1 MPACRLM
8 PRKPGSSAPWP
19 SGVLPLPPALFVYWF
34 AWRFDPRSFS
44 EAAFF
49 AYVYWLGCLGR
60 SPDDVGLTVCW
71 LGWRYVYWLG
81 CLLCLGDCATAT
93 APCLE
98 YWLGCF
104 GRCSPPAPAFR
115 YVYWLG
121 WRGFSPCGEGPA
133 ESPADGPGGPGAE
146 TDAWLGDFCEGCG
159 ALVCCESFV
168 YWFCHERREKVR
180 LYRGGCVSAAA
191 VAGSRRSRTGC
202 FFLGASSAG
211 VG

>member
-1 MPACRLM
+1 M

-19 SGVLPLPPALFVYWF
+19 SGVLPLPPALRSADFVYWF
-34 AWRFDPRSFS
+34 AWRFVPRSFS
-44 EAAFF
+44 PPPFF
-49 AYVYWLGCLGR
+49 AAYVYWLGCLGR
-60 SPDDVGLTVCW
+60 SPDDVSLTVCW

-81 CLLCLGDCATAT
+81 CLLCLGDCGTAT
-93 APCLE
+93 VPCLE

-115 YVYWLG
+115 YVYWFG
-121 WRGFSPCGEGPA
+121 WRGLSPCGEGPT
-133 ESPADGPGGPGAE
+133 ESPADGPAGPGAE

-159 ALVCCESFV
+159 TLVCCESFV
-168 YWFCHERREKVR
+168 YWF
-180 LYRGGCVSAAA
+180 
-191 VAGSRRSRTGC
+191 GC